1 MKVSLAWLKTII
13 DVPTDDPEQIAD
25 VFANLGHEVE
35 SYEIAEPEFRGVVI
49 GRVETVEPHPN
60 ADKVRLC
67 TVTTGGAAQQ
77 IICGAW
83 NFEAGAVVPVAVPGA
98 VLGED
103 FLITERDIRGITS
116 NGMICSSKE
125 LGLGDDHDGIMV
137 LDPSLE
143 LGSDFTDHIELPD
156 VIFDISITPNRP
168 DAMSMVG
175 IARDLAAFWQVEV
188 RVPEIV
194 IDEAPEAASISVTI
208 DDSVGCRRFVARE
221 VTNVAIGPSPL
232 WMQQRLI
239 KSGVRVINNVVD
251 VSNYVMLELGQ
262 PTHAF
267 DFQKVHDGH
276 IVVRRATE
284 GETLT
289 TLDEVERVLTIEDLL
304 VADPQQA
311 SSLAGTMGGADS
323 EVRQDTTHVLVE
335 AASWDPA
342 TILHMSRRHNL
353 RSEASARFERNVDPN
368 LPVMAANRVSQ
379 LIAATAGGS
388 VLSGVMDVYPSEVAP
403 WSVALDV
410 AEIERILGLAFS
422 PAQASDLLTRLG
434 MAVTGDETLS
444 VQIPTNRPDLE
455 RPVDLIE
462 EIARLHGF
470 DNFPSSIAVG
480 RGGGLTI
487 EQVRLRRLR
496 GALRSVGLS
505 EAHTFSFHGHEEL
518 ELLGLP
524 ADDVRKDGVEV
535 KNPLREEESLLRT
548 TLLPGLLKAARYNA
562 SHGITDIGL
571 FEIGKVFFN
580 QEAPELGA
588 VPHQPDQLGFIV
600 VGSHGSQNLA
610 QDSRP
615 VDVFTGTGIWAS
627 VCEQMGLETEL
638 VSRELPAL
646 HPGRGAEVY
655 VDSHV
660 VGFIGE
666 LHPRV
671 ARNFGL
677 TGRVVVGEIDVA
689 QLVADP
695 GTWKLAEP
703 SAFPPVE
710 FDFSFEAPDS
720 VSSRALWAASCAAAG
735 DLLES
740 GVVFDEY
747 RSEKLGLDRRS
758 LALRYVLRA
767 ADRTL
772 TAEEVAPVREAMIAA
787 ATALGAELRG

>member
-13 DVPTDDPEQIAD
+13 DVPIQDPEEIAD

-35 SYEIAEPEFRGVVI
+35 GYEIANPEFRGVIV
-49 GRVETVEPHPN
+49 GRVESVAPHPN

-67 TVTTGGAAQQ
+67 TVTTGGPAQQ

-83 NFEAGAVVPVAVPGA
+83 NFEEGAVVPVAVPGA

-103 FLITERDIRGITS
+103 FLITEREIRGITS

-137 LDPSLE
+137 LDPTLE
-143 LGSDFTDHIELPD
+143 IGSDFTDHIELPD

-175 IARDLAAFWQVEV
+175 IARDLAAFWQTDVKM
-188 RVPEIV
+188 PEIV
-194 IDEAPEAASISVTI
+194 IEEAAEAASVSVTI
-208 DDSVGCRRFVARE
+208 EDVIGCRRFVARE
-221 VTNVAIGPSPL
+221 ITNVTIGPSPL

-267 DFQKVHDGH
+267 DFEKVYEGQ
-276 IVVRRATE
+276 IVVRRATD

-289 TLDEVERVLTIEDLL
+289 TLDDEIRTLTPEDLL
-304 VADPQQA
+304 VADPRRG

-323 EVRQDTTHVLVE
+323 EVRSETTHVLVE

-368 LPVMAANRVSQ
+368 LPVMAANRVCQ
-379 LIAATAGGS
+379 LIASTSGGS
-388 VLSGVMDVYPSEVAP
+388 VLAGLIDEYPSEIAP
-403 WSVALDV
+403 WTVELDV
-410 AEIERILGLAFS
+410 SEIERILGLAFT
-422 PAQASDLLTRLG
+422 PAQATDLLTRLG
-434 MAVTGDETLS
+434 MTVSGDTPLS
-444 VQIPTNRPDLE
+444 VLVPTNRPDLE
-455 RPVDLIE
+455 RPIDLIE

-480 RGGGLTI
+480 RGGGLTM
-487 EQVRLRRLR
+487 EQLRLRRLR
-496 GALRSVGLS
+496 GALRAVGLS

-524 ADDVRKDGVEV
+524 QDDVRKDGIEV

-548 TLLPGLLKAARYNA
+548 TLLPGLLKAARYNVG
-562 SHGITDIGL
+562 HGVADIGL
-571 FEIGKVFFN
+571 FEIGTVFFN
-580 QEAPELGA
+580 QEAPELGS
-588 VPHQPDQLGFIV
+588 VPHQPEQLGFIV
-600 VGSHGSQNLA
+600 VGDHGTQNLA
-610 QDSRP
+610 QGSRP
-615 VDVFTGTGIWAS
+615 VDVFTGTGIWDS
-627 VCEQMGLETEL
+627 VCEQMGLDAEL
-638 VSRELPAL
+638 IGRELATL
-646 HPGRGAEVY
+646 HPGRGAEAY
-655 VDSHV
+655 LDGHL
-660 VGFIGE
+660 VGFVGE

-671 ARNFGL
+671 VRNFGL
-677 TGRVVVGEIDVA
+677 TGRVVVGEFDLA
-689 QLVADP
+689 QIIADP
-695 GTWKLAEP
+695 GPWKLVEP
-703 SAFPPVE
+703 SVFPPVE

-747 RSEKLGLDRRS
+747 RSEKLGPDRRS

-767 ADRTL
+767 DDRTL
-772 TAEEVAPVREAMIAA
+772 TAEEVAPIRELMIAA
-787 ATALGAELRG
+787 ATKLGAELRG

>member
-13 DVPTDDPEQIAD
+13 EVPTDDPEVIAD

-35 SYEIAEPEFRGVVI
+35 GYEVIKPEFRGVIV

-67 TVTTGGAAQQ
+67 TVTTGGPAEQ

-83 NFEAGAVVPVAVPGA
+83 NFGAGAVVPVAVPGA

-103 FLITERDIRGITS
+103 FLITERDIRGVTS

-137 LDPSLE
+137 LAPDLE
-143 LGSDFTDHIELPD
+143 IGSDFTDHIELPD
-156 VIFDISITPNRP
+156 VVFDVSITPNRP
-168 DAMSMVG
+168 DAMSMYG
-175 IARDLAAFWQVEV
+175 LANDLAAFWQLDVQK
-188 RVPEIV
+188 PQ
-194 IDEAPEAASISVTI
+194 IDIDPSSEQASISVTI
-208 DDSVGCRRFVARE
+208 EDTVGCRRFVARE
-221 VTNVAIGPSPL
+221 VTNVTIGPSPL

-239 KSGVRVINNVVD
+239 KSGVRAINNVVD

-267 DFQKVHDGH
+267 DFEKVHDAQ
-276 IVVRRATE
+276 IVVRRANE

-289 TLDEVERVLTIEDLL
+289 TLDDVERPLTPDDLL
-304 VADPQQA
+304 VADPVA
-311 SSLAGTMGGADS
+311 GSSLAGTMGGAES
-323 EVRQDTTHVLVE
+323 EVRAETTHVLVE

-368 LPVMAANRVSQ
+368 VPVLAADRVCQ
-379 LIAATAGGS
+379 LIAETSGGR
-388 VLSGVMDVYPSEVAP
+388 VLSGTVDVYPTEITP
-403 WSVALDV
+403 WTLTLDV
-410 AEIERILGLAFS
+410 GEIERILGVAFT
-422 PAQASDLLTRLG
+422 PEQATDLLARLG
-434 MAVTGDETLS
+434 MSVTGDVSLS
-444 VQIPTNRPDLE
+444 VVVPTNRPDLE
-455 RPVDLIE
+455 RPIDLIE

-480 RGGGLTI
+480 HGGGLTI
-487 EQVRLRRLR
+487 EQVRQRNLR

-524 ADDVRKDGVEV
+524 AEDVRKDGIEV

-548 TLLPGLLKAARYNA
+548 TLLPGLLKAARYNTG
-562 SHGITDIGL
+562 HGVSDIAL

-580 QEAPELGA
+580 QDAPELGSI
-588 VPHQPDQLGFIV
+588 PHQPEQLGFIL
-600 VGSHGSQNLA
+600 VGNHGSQDLA
-610 QDSRP
+610 QGSRP
-615 VDVFTGTGIWAS
+615 VDVFTGTGLWAA
-627 VCEQMGLETEL
+627 VCEQMGLESE
-638 VSRELPAL
+638 VVGRELPAL

-655 VDSHV
+655 VDGHV

-671 ARNFGL
+671 VRNFGL
-677 TGRVVVGEIDVA
+677 PGRVVVGEIDLA
-689 QLVADP
+689 QLIADP
-695 GTWKLAEP
+695 GTWTLVEP
-703 SAFPPVE
+703 SIFPPVE

-720 VSSRALWAASCAAAG
+720 VSSRALWAASCGAAG

-747 RSEKLGLDRRS
+747 RSEKLGPDRRS

-767 ADRTL
+767 KDRTL
-772 TAEEVAPVREAMIAA
+772 TAEEVTPVRDAMIAA